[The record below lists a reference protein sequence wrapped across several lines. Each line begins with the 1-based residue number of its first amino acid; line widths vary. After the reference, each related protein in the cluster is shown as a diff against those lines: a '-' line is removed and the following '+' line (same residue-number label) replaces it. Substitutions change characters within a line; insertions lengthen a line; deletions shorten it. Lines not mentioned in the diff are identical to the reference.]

1 MSWGYKILIAY
12 ALFFIMIISFLY
24 IASQQTNE
32 MLETNYYEKEI
43 QFQKIIDGTE
53 NLNLLEDNIKL
64 KITSA
69 ALEITFP
76 ETGIKDQPMIH
87 LEFIKMSDQ
96 SKDFDIDLKTDELGR
111 IVLPAAKFSKGY
123 YRLQMKWESQGKPY
137 VYRDQFKF
145 LEA

>member
-1 MSWGYKILIAY
+1 MSWGYKILLAY
-12 ALFFIMIISFLY
+12 ALFFVMIISFLY

-43 QFQKIIDGTE
+43 QFQKILNGSD
-53 NLNLLEDNIKL
+53 NLNVLDETINLKL
-64 KITSA
+64 TSEQ
-69 ALEITFP
+69 LEINFP
-76 ETGIKDQPMIH
+76 KEGIKDQPLIH

-96 SKDFDIDLKTDELGR
+96 SKDFNLDIKTNENGQ
-111 IVLPAAKFSKGY
+111 IIIPTEKFSKGY
-123 YRLQMKWESQGKPY
+123 YRLQMQWESNGKPY

>member
-1 MSWGYKILIAY
+1 MSWGYKILLAY
-12 ALFFIMIISFLY
+12 ALFFVMIITFLY

-43 QFQKIIDGTE
+43 QFQKILNGSD
-53 NLNLLEDNIKL
+53 NLNVLNESINLKL
-64 KITSA
+64 TSEQ
-69 ALEITFP
+69 LEINFP
-76 ETGIKDQPMIH
+76 KEGIKDQPLIH

-96 SKDFDIDLKTDELGR
+96 SKDFNLDLKTNENGQ
-111 IVLPAAKFSKGY
+111 IIIPTEKFSKGY
-123 YRLQMKWESQGKPY
+123 YRLQMQWESNGKPY

>member
-1 MSWGYKILIAY
+1 MSWGYKILLAY
-12 ALFFIMIISFLY
+12 ALFFVMIITFLY

-43 QFQKIIDGTE
+43 QFQKILNGSD
-53 NLNLLEDNIKL
+53 NLNVLNESINLKL
-64 KITSA
+64 TSEQ
-69 ALEITFP
+69 LEINFP
-76 ETGIKDQPMIH
+76 KEGIKDQPLIH

-96 SKDFDIDLKTDELGR
+96 SKDFNLDLKTNENGQ
-111 IVLPAAKFSKGY
+111 IIIPTEKFIKGY
-123 YRLQMKWESQGKPY
+123 YRLQMQWESNGKPY

>member
-12 ALFFIMIISFLY
+12 ALFFVMIISFLY

-43 QFQKIIDGTE
+43 QFQKILTGSD
-53 NLNLLEDNIKL
+53 NLNVLNETINLKL
-64 KITSA
+64 SSEH
-69 ALEITFP
+69 LEINFP
-76 ETGIKDQPMIH
+76 KEGIKDQPLIH

-96 SKDFDIDLKTDELGR
+96 SKDFNLDIKTNENGK
-111 IVLPAAKFSKGY
+111 IIIPTEKFSKGY
-123 YRLQMKWESQGKPY
+123 YRLQMQWESNGKPY